1 MNEKFMLKSEL
12 AESLYSSVKDLP
24 IIDYHCHISAKEI
37 AEDLKF
43 SDLTELLL
51 GHDHYKWRIMRA
63 MGIPEEY
70 ITGKAPARE
79 KFIRYARSLEY
90 AVGNPLYTW
99 TAMELSRVFVF
110 AEPLTEKNAG
120 EIFDRCT
127 KELYDRHI
135 SARSLLEAFNVEAIC
150 TTDDPADTLEYHQK
164 IKNDGVKT
172 RVLPTFRPDRF
183 VNIERPDFF
192 ITMKENGISTFDEL
206 CAFLSDRLD
215 YFCENGC
222 IVADHGLDTFP
233 EYLGGDAAL
242 VFERRMNHELIFK
255 NGFDTF
261 KTHMLYFLGKEYAA
275 RNITMQLHVGV
286 MRNTNA
292 NAFVA
297 LGADS
302 GFDSPADESFV
313 CSLTQLLDTLDV
325 GGNLPKTVV
334 YSLNPR
340 DNVAL
345 TAMAGNFN
353 EDNVRGKLQN
363 GSAWWFNDHRDGIV
377 SHIRD
382 LASVGVLGNF
392 VGMLTD
398 SRSFTSYVR
407 HEYFRRILCNE
418 LAQFVSDGLYAN
430 TEKLTD
436 IARDIS
442 YYNTLNYF
450 GF

>member
-1 MNEKFMLKSEL
+1 MLKSEL
-12 AESLYSSVKDLP
+12 AASLYSAVKDLP

-37 AEDLKF
+37 AEDVIF
-43 SDLTELLL
+43 SDLTELML

-63 MGIPEEY
+63 MGTPEEL
-70 ITGKAPARE
+70 ITGNAPAKE

-99 TAMELSRVFVF
+99 TSLELSRVFGID
-110 AEPLTEKNAG
+110 EPLTEKNAG

-127 KELYDRHI
+127 KELQSGRI
-135 SARSLLEAFNVEAIC
+135 SARSLLKAFNVEALC

-164 IKNDGVKT
+164 IKNDGFET

-183 VNIERPDFF
+183 VNIERSDFVR
-192 ITMKENGISTFDEL
+192 TMKENGISTYGEL
-206 CAFLSDRLD
+206 CNFLVRRLD
-215 YFCENGC
+215 FFCENGC
-222 IVADHGLDTFP
+222 IVADHGLDRFPTF
-233 EYLGGDAAL
+233 LCGDADSI
-242 VFERRMNHELIFK
+242 FERRMSHGYFGQNDVNIFK
-255 NGFDTF
+255 TNL
-261 KTHMLYFLGKEYAA
+261 LYVLAKEYAA

-286 MRNTNA
+286 LRNTNS
-292 NAFVA
+292 NAFVR

-302 GFDSPADESFV
+302 GFDSPADESFIT
-313 CSLTQLLDTLDV
+313 SLAHFLDTLDL

-345 TAMAGNFN
+345 TAMSGNFN
-353 EDNVRGKLQN
+353 AENVRGKVQN
-363 GSAWWFNDHRDGIV
+363 GSAWWFNDHRDGIA

-382 LASVGVLGNF
+382 LAAVGVLGNF

-418 LAQFVSDGLYAN
+418 LAAFVCDGLYAS
-430 TEKLTD
+430 EDKLAE